1 MRNRRTFLY
10 RLWTAILTDGATEKG
25 TQAGFWTPP

>member
-10 RLWTAILTDGATEKG
+10 RLRAAMTDGATEKG
-25 TQAGFWTPP
+25 MQAGFWTSP